1 MKFIKVLNEVREAW
15 AWVGIEPEEIVTHNE
30 FGNLIIK
37 DAEDKFWRLC
47 PEDIYCK
54 VVANSI
60 QEYNELINDEE
71 FVEDWFMATMVEEAK
86 QSLGEL
92 KPDYKYHLSVPGALD
107 GEYSGDNITTAPL
120 LEMIRFSGDL
130 GKRIN
135 ELADGTEIKFK
146 PIA

>member
-60 QEYNELINDEE
+60 KEYNELINDEE
-71 FVEDWFMATMVEEAK
+71 FVEDWFMATIVAEAK
-86 QSLGEL
+86 ESLGEL
-92 KPDYKYHLSVPGALD
+92 GPDEKYHLSVPGILD
-107 GEYSGDNITTAPL
+107 GDYSGENVVKAPL

-130 GKRIN
+130 GKRID